1 MSFGTDLLADVFTDH
16 SPYHFGYNNP
26 ISFMDPTGLHN
37 DPARPTGTIG
47 NGGYLEMI
55 DDYDGWAI
63 VIEITQPNL
72 PIPEHTVE
80 FIDHSGSYGSGGG
93 GSGGGCGGSRSGS
106 GSGNSGP
113 REASNG
119 FSPSEISTLTTVGSV
134 FANGLEGRANEN
146 VNHKYKYGSNTHTA
160 KELTDLN
167 KARMNNIAKGANV
180 LGRAVGVTGA
190 AIAVYDAFE
199 NPTTANI
206 IKASANVGLLFV
218 RMNPVTGVILGI
230 SDLSGFN
237 DFIYN
242 GVGNIIDNY

>member
-1 MSFGTDLLADVFTDH
+1 MTVDSGAK
-16 SPYHFGYNNP
+16 GY
-26 ISFMDPTGLHN
+26 
-37 DPARPTGTIG
+37 
-47 NGGYLEMI
+47 
-55 DDYDGWAI
+55 
-63 VIEITQPNL
+63 
-72 PIPEHTVE
+72 
-80 FIDHSGSYGSGGG
+80 GGG
-93 GSGGGCGGSRSGS
+93 GGGSRSGA
-106 GSGNSGP
+106 GSGNSGS

-230 SDLSGFN
+230 SDLSGFS